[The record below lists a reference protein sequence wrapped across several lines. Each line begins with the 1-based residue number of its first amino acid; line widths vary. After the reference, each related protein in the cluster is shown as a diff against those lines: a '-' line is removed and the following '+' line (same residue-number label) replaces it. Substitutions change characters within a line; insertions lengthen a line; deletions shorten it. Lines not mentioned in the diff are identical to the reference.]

1 MFGKFAA
8 IIGPALMGTVTII
21 YGSARAGILSI
32 LVLFILGAYFL
43 SKEENLSFVKMYL
56 RLQKKN

>member
-43 SKEENLSFVKMYL
+43 SKVDVEEGKRIVKEGF
-56 RLQKKN
+56 